1 MNAFDREL
9 RARARALDTPVD
21 EGRLRETARRSQ
33 QAFLAC
39 EAERPLSWF
48 EFLYEQSAFLQKRW
62 WAAQGG
68 LLLALLALLCCTH
81 SDLYIQRSLGT
92 AGPLFALAM
101 LPELWKNQRSDALE
115 VEGAAYYSLR
125 QIYAARMLLFALA
138 DAALLSLF
146 FAAAHCALAL
156 SLFDLLT
163 QFFLPFAV
171 TCCICFR
178 TLCSRRFHSELF
190 ALLLCSVWVGVW
202 TMIVLTPA
210 VYDAVTAPA
219 WCGVLALAAVYLG
232 YCAVRVW
239 QNCETIWEGT
249 PI

>member
-21 EGRLRETARRSQ
+21 EARLRETARRSR

-39 EAERPLSWF
+39 EAERPLSYF
-48 EFLYEQSAFLQKRW
+48 EFLYQQSAFLQKRW
-62 WAAQGG
+62 WAVQGG
-68 LLLALLALLCCTH
+68 MLLALFALLCSTH
-81 SDLYIQRSLGT
+81 SSAYVQRSLGT

-146 FAAAHCALAL
+146 FAAAHCALAVSAL
-156 SLFDLLT
+156 DLLT
-163 QFFLPFAV
+163 QFFLPFTV

-178 TLCSRRFHSELF
+178 TLCSPRFHSELI

-202 TMIVLTPA
+202 TTIVMTPA
-210 VYDAVTAPA
+210 VYGAVAAPV
-219 WCGVLALAAVYLG
+219 WVGVLLLAVAYLG
-232 YCAVRVW
+232 YCVARVC
-239 QNCETIWEGT
+239 QTCDTIWEGT
-249 PI
+249 PV